1 MVNREIESVS
11 SSGFL
16 LVITGPSGTGKD
28 AVTNEV
34 LKHPAI
40 IDLEF
45 KRLVT
50 YADRPPRPGETEG
63 IDYHFITP
71 GELDEMSAK
80 GELVEKPQPTG
91 TSRKGTPKHDFSAI
105 IAGEKRLWRI
115 DSFLASKVASGIF
128 FNEQFPPDEAVIL
141 KKLTKVICITSPH
154 EQIEGR
160 RKARDGQKYNP
171 KEYVLRDLQDEPN
184 LQILRE
190 SAVMID
196 NLDNQ
201 LGQTVNEVINHA
213 LKHHAKIK
221 SKNS

>member
-1 MVNREIESVS
+1 MINREVESVS
-11 SSGFL
+11 STGFL
-16 LVITGPSGTGKD
+16 LVITGSSGTGKD
-28 AVTNEV
+28 TVTNEV

-40 IDLEF
+40 ADLKF

-71 GELDEMSAK
+71 GELDEMSANGK
-80 GELVEKPQPTG
+80 LVEKPQPTG
-91 TSRKGTPKHDFSAI
+91 SSRKGTPRRDFSAI

-115 DSFLASKVASGIF
+115 DSFLASKVATGSF
-128 FNEQFPPDEAVIL
+128 FDEQFAPDEAVIL
-141 KKLTKVICITSPH
+141 KKLTKVICIVSPH

-160 RKARDGQKYNP
+160 RKDRDGQKYNP
-171 KEYVLRDLQDEPN
+171 KEYELRDIQDKPN
-184 LQILRE
+184 LQILRKT
-190 SAVMID
+190 AVMID

-213 LKHHAKIK
+213 LKHHAKTQK
-221 SKNS
+221 ES